1 MAHTHHHDQG
11 ASERRVFWVMVLTF
25 VFMIVEAVGGLMSGS
40 LALLADAGHMLTDAA
55 ALALAWFAFRIARK
69 PSDSLRTFGYH
80 RFQVLAA
87 FTNALAL
94 IAIALWIFVE
104 AIRRLVDPLEILA
117 TPMLVIAIVGLLVN
131 VIAFAVLHGGD
142 RDNLN
147 LNAAMLHVLG
157 DLLGS
162 VAAIVAALVILGW
175 GWTRIDPLL
184 SLLVALIVLR
194 GAMRL
199 VRRTGHILLEGSPD
213 DFDVDAMRATLIEE
227 IDDVTDIHHVHAWSL
242 TRERPLVTLHAVVR
256 ADADYASVLIRLRT
270 LLTERFGVDHATIQV
285 EPGVKLENPA
295 MSPGER

>member
-1 MAHTHHHDQG
+1 MAHTHHHDHAHR

-25 VFMIVEAVGGLMSGS
+25 AFMIVEAIGGVISGS

-69 PSDSLRTFGYH
+69 PSDPLRTFGYH

-94 IAIALWIFVE
+94 IGIALWIFVE
-104 AIRRLVDPLEILA
+104 AIRRLTEPVEILA
-117 TPMLVIAIVGLLVN
+117 TPMLAIAVAGLIVN
-131 VIAFAVLHGGD
+131 VIAFSVLHGGD

-162 VAAIVAALVILGW
+162 VAAIAAALVIMGW
-175 GWTRIDPLL
+175 GWMQIDPIL

-194 GAMRL
+194 GAVTL

-213 DFDVDAMRATLIEE
+213 DFDVQKMRTVLIEDIE
-227 IDDVTDIHHVHAWSL
+227 DVTDIHHVHAWSL
-242 TRERPLVTLHAVVR
+242 TTERPLITLHAVVR
-256 ADADYASVLIRLRT
+256 ADADYSAVLARLQT
-270 LLTERFGVDHATIQV
+270 LLAERFGVDHATIQL
-285 EPGVKLENPA
+285 EPGAKL
-295 MSPGER
+295 GE

>member
-1 MAHTHHHDQG
+1 MAHSHHHDHG

-25 VFMIVEAVGGLMSGS
+25 SFMIVEAVGGLISGS

-69 PSDSLRTFGYH
+69 PSDKLRTFGYH

-94 IAIALWIFVE
+94 IGIAIWIFVE
-104 AIRRLVDPLEILA
+104 AIRRLADPIEILA
-117 TPMLVIAIVGLLVN
+117 TPMLVIAVGGLAVN

-147 LNAAMLHVLG
+147 LNAAMFHVLG

-162 VAAIVAALVILGW
+162 VAAIAAALVILGW

-194 GAMRL
+194 GAVRL

-213 DFDVDAMRATLIEE
+213 DFDGDALRAAIIDDIEE
-227 IDDVTDIHHVHAWSL
+227 VTDIHHVHAWSL
-242 TRERPLVTLHAVVR
+242 TQERPLVTLHAVVR
-256 ADADYASVLIRLRT
+256 ADADYASVLIRIQT
-270 LLTERFGVDHATIQV
+270 LVTERFGVDHATIQL
-285 EPGVKLENPA
+285 EPGVRL
-295 MSPGER
+295 GQ